1 MFFSAINDPKLL
13 EVSGIGRS
21 DVLREI
27 GVEQKIDLPGVG
39 ENVQEHNFIKV
50 SFELADKHVTLDLMK
65 DGEYA
70 AKAVQD
76 QYVRFYYLLNISHNS
91 V

>member
-1 MFFSAINDPKLL
+1 MEL
-13 EVSGIGRS
+13 SGIGRS
-21 DVLREI
+21 DILKDI

-50 SFELADKHVTLDLMK
+50 SFELANKHVTLDLMK
-65 DGEYA
+65 DAEYA

-76 QYVRFYYLLNISHNS
+76 QWAGFRVFLS
-91 V
+91 VC

>member
-1 MFFSAINDPKLL
+1 L
-13 EVSGIGRS
+13 ELSGIGRS
-21 DVLREI
+21 DILKDI

-50 SFELADKHVTLDLMK
+50 SFELANKHVTLDLMK
-65 DGEYA
+65 DAEYA

-76 QYVRFYYLLNISHNS
+76 QWAGFRVFLS
-91 V
+91 VC